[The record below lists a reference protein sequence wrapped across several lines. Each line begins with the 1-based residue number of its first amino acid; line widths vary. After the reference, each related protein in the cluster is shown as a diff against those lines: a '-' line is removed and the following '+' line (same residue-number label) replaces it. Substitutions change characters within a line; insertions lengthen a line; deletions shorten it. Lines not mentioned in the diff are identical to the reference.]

1 MCWGLY
7 GWRTGEKPLE
17 GHRVEQTKYLF
28 RVPRMIRY
36 LSAITETHVATI
48 GQVIHD
54 TLPEYD
60 YDKFL
65 QLRLYKIGDKLRENS
80 SMYQLSSE
88 ELDLLCMTLND
99 CLYVLDDIMRDL
111 VNEEVDLRDCREYR
125 GSVEDILSILQNN

>member
-1 MCWGLY
+1 
-7 GWRTGEKPLE
+7 
-17 GHRVEQTKYLF
+17 
-28 RVPRMIRY
+28 MIRY

-65 QLRLYKIGDKLRENS
+65 QLRLYKIGDKLRETP

-88 ELDLLCMTLND
+88 ELDLLCMCLND
-99 CLYVLDDIMRDL
+99 CIYILDDCVRDL
-111 VNEEVDLRDCREYR
+111 ADEEVDLRACRDYR
-125 GSVEDILSILQNN
+125 GSVEDILSVMQRN